1 MPLEKIFDWHFY
13 DLKVAFRLFYLVL
26 LSRFIFIFSYREY
39 RGPTSQ
45 GNDERRSRNYGSRGQ
60 YSPVIEIDE
69 DSHSRFIGESSVGPG
84 RSRYTGS
91 NSGGAGLDD
100 AEDVEWRLD
109 QFCSP
114 RNSLLSLVS
123 DFVVKC
129 TAKLT
134 EINKKDRQE
143 KSVEL
148 LDTKCYT
155 KLADIAHS
163 LLYTYD
169 QECIKAKG
177 LQKYMTKVFPI
188 TDWSQESMRPSL
200 TIIIRRLDKLFAKMH
215 KSVKSV
221 SFIFQKASGQKKEL
235 NFAITV
241 SSCRMER
248 SRRLAKCRLFDS
260 LETSLHRQ
268 RSKFEESYWH
278 LPMPCGRRRLLDQLD

>member
-1 MPLEKIFDWHFY
+1 MTSKIFDWHFY
-13 DLKVAFRLFYLVL
+13 DLKATADF
-26 LSRFIFIFSYREY
+26 FISYSSLTISFFSYREY
-39 RGPTSQ
+39 RGPTTQ

-221 SFIFQKASGQKKEL
+221 RFIFQKA
-235 NFAITV
+235 V
-241 SSCRMER
+241 RMTKNPLIFYYSTKLWNGTR
-248 SRRLAKCRLFDS
+248 PPVC
-260 LETSLHRQ
+260 
-268 RSKFEESYWH
+268 
-278 LPMPCGRRRLLDQLD
+278 

>member
-1 MPLEKIFDWHFY
+1 M
-13 DLKVAFRLFYLVL
+13 
-26 LSRFIFIFSYREY
+26 
-39 RGPTSQ
+39 
-45 GNDERRSRNYGSRGQ
+45 
-60 YSPVIEIDE
+60 IEIDE
-69 DSHSRFIGESSVGPG
+69 DSHSRFIGESSVGAG

-143 KSVEL
+143 KSIEL

-221 SFIFQKASGQKKEL
+221 RFIFQKAVRMTKKT
-235 NFAITV
+235 F
-241 SSCRMER
+241 
-248 SRRLAKCRLFDS
+248 
-260 LETSLHRQ
+260 
-268 RSKFEESYWH
+268 
-278 LPMPCGRRRLLDQLD
+278 